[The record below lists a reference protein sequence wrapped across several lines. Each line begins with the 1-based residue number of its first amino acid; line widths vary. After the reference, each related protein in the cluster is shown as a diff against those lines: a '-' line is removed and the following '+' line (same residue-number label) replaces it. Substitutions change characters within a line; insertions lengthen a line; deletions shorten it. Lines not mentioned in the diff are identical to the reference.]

1 MSLTNQDV
9 LAIYQNKSILKGLG
23 GFKLAKAVV
32 LNMKMIENELIEVTK
47 EMTKDLSKDEQNKV
61 VEEILLKPCEIKFI
75 TISDEEIP
83 GDVTVEQYSILTNF
97 ME

>member
-47 EMTKDLSKDEQNKV
+47 EMTKDLSEDEQNKV

>member
-47 EMTKDLSKDEQNKV
+47 EMTKDLSEDEQNKL

>member
-1 MSLTNQDV
+1 MSLTNQDA
-9 LAIYQNKSILKGLG
+9 LAIYQNRSTLRGLG

-47 EMTKDLSKDEQNKV
+47 EMTKDLSEDEQSKV
-61 VEEILLKPCEIKFI
+61 VEEILFKPCEIKFI
-75 TISDEEIP
+75 TISDEDIP

-97 ME
+97 M